1 MKASNFTREIFIWI
15 IILVPFAYLG
25 FSWNQLPDRIPVH
38 FNLEGEANGWG
49 SKFSLVGIIFGT
61 TVLMN
66 LLMLF
71 IPYLDPKGKIQN
83 MGRKYDQMRLFMVL
97 FMAAL
102 ATFIIY
108 NAQSQG
114 AFNPNLRLILIGGL
128 FVVLGNYFP
137 ALKPNYFIGIRT
149 PWTLESESVWKKTH
163 RLGGRLWVVGG
174 LIIIAA
180 SLLPYN
186 NVRVAVLIA
195 TIIII
200 TLIPTVYSFLELRK
214 EQRINAVD

>member
-1 MKASNFTREIFIWI
+1 MKASNYTREIFIWI

-49 SKFSLVGIIFGT
+49 SKFTLVGITFGT

-71 IPYLDPKGKIQN
+71 IPYFDPKGKIEN

-97 FMAAL
+97 FMAAI

-108 NAQSQG
+108 NAQRQG
-114 AFNPNLRLILIGGL
+114 AFNPNLLLMLIGGL

-174 LIIIAA
+174 FIIMAA

-186 NVRVAVLIA
+186 NFRVAVFVA

-214 EQRINAVD
+214 EQRVNALD